1 MISAIILAAGQ
12 STRMGRPKMP
22 LPWGQST
29 VLGHVIDVFHAA
41 EIGDVLVVTGANRS
55 AAEQIA
61 EAGGAR
67 TAYNAE
73 YATEEMLGSLQAGL
87 RAMGPE
93 VQAILMALGDQPQIL
108 ENTVRLIVD
117 VYAKRSLAL
126 ALIVPSYQMRRGHP
140 WLVGRPLWD
149 GILAMRSPKT
159 SRDFLQEHAQVIT
172 YVDVDTPTILQDV
185 DTPEDYLK
193 SRG

>member
-1 MISAIILAAGQ
+1 MIAALILAAGQ
-12 STRMGRPKMP
+12 SRRMGQPKMP
-22 LPWGQST
+22 LAWGQRT
-29 VLGHVIDVFHAA
+29 VLGQVIHIFKAA
-41 EIGDVLVVTGANRS
+41 DIEEVLVVTGGDKS
-55 AAEQIA
+55 LVEQIA

-93 VQAILMALGDQPQIL
+93 VQAILMALGDQPQML

-117 VYAKRSLAL
+117 VYAKRSLAV

-159 SRDFLQEHAQVIT
+159 SRDFLHEHAQVIT